1 MNDLIF
7 TETTVTE
14 TTVTETTVTE
24 TTPTETTPTETTV
37 TKINIYNENFQ
48 ECENNA
54 EQWENAHGEYYRSV
68 VCCREVS
75 TKLNTTTKI
84 SESHA
89 KLTPFIS
96 NTFEEIDAKNKKL
109 LCILPLHHTGTCTHK
124 PKVFEN
130 ISPEILTK
138 MSSGIYSTPGND
150 DCVYKNRANRLFPI
164 CIDDEDESVIRNKS
178 KQLKCA
184 IPLKDRSTPLMLAS
198 AFTDYITFIVNI
210 RGIRELILPIYHEYV
225 SMLDIHKLYL
235 DAHFKSLG
243 RKIFNT
249 EGYTVC
255 PVTGYEIKLRDVTDV
270 SRTRPRPT
278 DIQLGH
284 CVPRSNTEYTIR
296 GLNICL
302 MTRDGNRIVGDADFM
317 NDEWIKSLKNILAF
331 QAFQGI

>member
-14 TTVTETTVTE
+14 TTPTETTPTETTV
-24 TTPTETTPTETTV
+24 TETTPTETTV

-96 NTFEEIDAKNKKL
+96 NPIEDVLAKSKRPLCL
-109 LCILPLHHTGTCTHK
+109 LLPGHTGKCTHM
-124 PKVFEN
+124 PKVFKK
-130 ISPEILTK
+130 EILEKINT
-138 MSSGIYSTPGND
+138 GIYQTPGND